1 MGKNRERMG
10 RIDPIPDG
18 EIETERVYTQEKDR
32 YRWNVVSFIRVV
44 AASWT
49 AGWNE
54 IMLLF
59 EQRIP
64 VFAREIHHFQGKEK
78 RARSNLL
85 HFRWTVK
92 EKKKR
97 DLLPDQLSRFIRYII
112 SDKPLPASRVS
123 ASDSWRSSLP
133 EFRLKYALDGPSSPT
148 SPPTRRGER
157 VSWRRIRNL
166 SISIAPSLPFF
177 IPSLSVPFRS
187 PETNL
192 SVIGFTWRELR

>member
-18 EIETERVYTQEKDR
+18 EIETKRVYTQEKDR

-148 SPPTRRGER
+148 SPPTRRVRE
-157 VSWRRIRNL
+157 
-166 SISIAPSLPFF
+166 
-177 IPSLSVPFRS
+177 FRGGGYG
-187 PETNL
+187 
-192 SVIGFTWRELR
+192 IYRYR